1 MSLVDV
7 AWQVVLELSASP
19 EVSLQTSLQASP
31 QTSGGSSGN
40 AGGTSRNADDSPRDG
55 VCIGGGPGVGYDAG
69 HGDAGHGNAAG
80 HGVTPDAEEERG
92 GVTECD
98 MRLEDLGEVVR
109 RVLRLPTRLGILP
122 HRMTRV
128 TLHRSRPL

>member
-40 AGGTSRNADDSPRDG
+40 AGGTSRNADDSPGDG
-55 VCIGGGPGVGYDAG
+55 VCIGGESGVGYDAG

-80 HGVTPDAEEERG
+80 NGVTPDAEGERD
-92 GVTECD
+92 GVAECD

-109 RVLRLPTRLGILP
+109 RVLQLPTREGP
-122 HRMTRV
+122 GEHN
-128 TLHRSRPL
+128 